1 LAFELYS
8 DENRF
13 LYELIQNADDLD
25 YGGKIP
31 ALDLNLYQSSLPRLE
46 IQSNELGFSHEN
58 VEAICA
64 AGQSTK
70 LRKPGTIGEKGIGFK
85 SVFRMA
91 HKVWICSRFYSFA
104 LETATPGTEGLGM
117 VIPTWVPN
125 DAAVAQNFGS
135 IITLYLKSRPEENSL
150 LERFKNFDFTFL
162 LFCRRLKCI
171 QFRLVYENNKEEIRK
186 AEWISPNLK
195 QTIQP
200 SARGSQKTG
209 YFIHKSK
216 ILQMP
221 QEAKRPGIEDTDIS
235 LAFPYNKKGAVIQSQ
250 ATFAFLPI
258 RHYGF
263 DVRLPVAVRLIQ
275 LRSYAVP
282 YSCRLCPHSKPRRH
296 RCQFS
301 MECEAAKSSTW
312 CYCRCL
318 PRNE

>member
-1 LAFELYS
+1 LS
-8 DENRF
+8 
-13 LYELIQNADDLD
+13 
-25 YGGKIP
+25 
-31 ALDLNLYQSSLPRLE
+31 LYQGPSPRLK
-46 IQSNELGFSHEN
+46 IQSNEVGFSRQD
-58 VEAICA
+58 VEAICD
-64 AGQSTK
+64 AGESTK

-125 DAAVAQNFGS
+125 DAAVAQKFGS
-135 IITLYLKSRPEENSL
+135 IITLYLRSRPEENSL

-171 QFRLVYENNKEEIRK
+171 RFRLVYSNDEEEKREAK
-186 AEWISPNLK
+186 WISPNLQ

-200 SARGSQKTG
+200 STHNPQETG
-209 YFIHKSK
+209 YFIHESR

-221 QEAKRPGIEDTDIS
+221 QEARRPEADYADIS
-235 LAFPYNKKGAVIQSQ
+235 LAFPYYEEDAVIRSQ

-263 DVRLPVAVRLIQ
+263 DVRLPVAVQLIQ

-282 YSCRLCPHSKPRRH
+282 YSCRLCPHNKPRRH
-296 RCQFS
+296 
-301 MECEAAKSSTW
+301 
-312 CYCRCL
+312 
-318 PRNE
+318 